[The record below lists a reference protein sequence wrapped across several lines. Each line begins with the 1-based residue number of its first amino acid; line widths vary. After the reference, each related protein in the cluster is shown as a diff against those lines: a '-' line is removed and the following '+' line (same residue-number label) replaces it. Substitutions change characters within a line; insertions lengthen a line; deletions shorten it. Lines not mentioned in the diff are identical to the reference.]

1 MKASEIRDL
10 TDQEIIAR
18 ITEEEDNLLKLRL
31 NHAVSS
37 IENPSEI
44 RETRR
49 DIARMR
55 TILKERQSAEQQSA

>member
-18 ITEEEDNLLKLRL
+18 IAEEEDNLLKLRL

-55 TILKERQSAEQQSA
+55 TILKQRKSAEQPSA